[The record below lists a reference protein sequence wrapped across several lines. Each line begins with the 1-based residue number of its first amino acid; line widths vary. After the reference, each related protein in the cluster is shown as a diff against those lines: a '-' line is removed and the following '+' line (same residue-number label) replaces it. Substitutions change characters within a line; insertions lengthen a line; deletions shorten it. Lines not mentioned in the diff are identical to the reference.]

1 MIIESIIDN
10 KFIERTSDDKK
21 KILHKIG
28 TGEYYSSAL
37 DIITSTYEYE
47 EIDDIAFHF
56 PDHSPGIRPRF

>member
-1 MIIESIIDN
+1 MIIEKIIDN

-37 DIITSTYEYE
+37 DVITSTYEYE
-47 EIDDIAFHF
+47 EVDNPDYIDEDSDYIENKK
-56 PDHSPGIRPRF
+56 

>member
-1 MIIESIIDN
+1 MIIEKIIDN

-37 DIITSTYEYE
+37 DVITSTYEYE
-47 EIDDIAFHF
+47 EVDN
-56 PDHSPGIRPRF
+56 PDYIEENPNYIENKK

>member
-1 MIIESIIDN
+1 MIIEKIIDN

-37 DIITSTYEYE
+37 DVITSSYEYE
-47 EIDDIAFHF
+47 EVDNPNYIEE
-56 PDHSPGIRPRF
+56 

>member
-28 TGEYYSSAL
+28 TGEYYSAAL

-47 EIDDIAFHF
+47 EVDN
-56 PDHSPGIRPRF
+56 PDYIEE